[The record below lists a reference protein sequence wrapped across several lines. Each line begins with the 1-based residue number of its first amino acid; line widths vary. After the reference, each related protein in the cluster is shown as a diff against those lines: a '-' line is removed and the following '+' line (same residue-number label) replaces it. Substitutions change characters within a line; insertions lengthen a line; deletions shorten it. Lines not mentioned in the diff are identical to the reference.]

1 MTELQAV
8 KTELQQIRT
17 LLQVVAHATNRHI
30 DRHEFAERLG
40 ISTSTLDRRIKAG
53 SVPAP
58 VNGKWSLVAVIEW
71 EQSQQRSQV

>member
-1 MTELQAV
+1 MTDTQALHTEL
-8 KTELQQIRT
+8 KQIRA

-58 VNGKWSLVAVIEW
+58 VNGKWSLVAVVEW
-71 EQSQQRSQV
+71 EQSRTQS